1 MKCTKTTY
9 LLALLLGLFSNSFSQ
24 QYTPNTPLNSTSI
37 NEKYLEHLIK
47 IKIDSVRKGL
57 NINPLVNDSILYVA
71 SKYHSSYMN
80 SHNKLTHNENDV
92 PDRKTPQLRVE
103 YFGGVNYLVGE
114 NVIKSYFNKPME
126 DKKGREYINT
136 SYEDLANDFVRGWVN
151 SPGHYENIK
160 TKSYEITGVS
170 VSVNYDKNLVY
181 ATQKFAKVL
190 YKYDFDENKELFSYS
205 NFKPQKPVSSFD
217 GISNKLIADEFQW
230 KLKPPREKDS
240 LACKT
245 CDEAIENSVYKSK
258 FILKGKSVIFNSY
271 DAPMIAKMIKKR
283 RDGLALEFVSYEAYD
298 CGNPSYYTE
307 PSRRNKQSVFNGD
320 ISKPV
325 YRKDLRKGFK
335 KVKRK
340 SKKRKYRWFK
350 NIATKG
356 EPKYF
361 NLKLGKIPKDM
372 NGYIEINL
380 VVIKKKRVCR
390 IMHLTDWCGEDYD
403 KYYSHPYFD
412 TVYPHKYVVVPK
424 KDSLKFSVP
433 FEQGKYDYT
442 EKDIAPILKTVTSS
456 KFNVINA
463 KINAFSSIEGSE
475 KINKNLQQKRAESI
489 LHTLTSH
496 QKTPF
501 TKEIKVKENWSLFY
515 NQIDSLKELSHLK
528 EKSKEEIKLIVD
540 ENPTKYESYLSK
552 QRKGNVKLFVE
563 FEVGD
568 TLQFLLNEFNIN
580 INTINEYLN
589 KEKQFKSSCYDSIVN
604 IQYEVYKLIK
614 KGKADVTLLDDFLKK
629 YTLFSEKLP
638 FGFFLDNFWYSV
650 NSSANFNWDNKAY
663 SKMKSLKEIGVKD
676 EYIDF
681 NIISFE
687 INKFIAR
694 NSLSDEKLSELYG
707 KINTFLNTNKNVVL
721 LDKMTLIKEDFL
733 IKATKNYHFSS
744 ANFDEE
750 KMRNY
755 LNELSNYWKTK
766 PCPDSLVYS
775 LSEFMVFCEQ
785 EDIAFNFLEFHIGL
799 QKPNF
804 HHKTLMLY
812 AKLLFQ
818 HPKEYPLAGYTDFLK
833 ELRNILTKEEWCSIF
848 VGPCNISF
856 QVLDDEN
863 FRNFYCTECA
873 GIKNYAQSPEKWE
886 K

>member
-9 LLALLLGLFSNSFSQ
+9 LLAFLLGLFSNLFSQ
-24 QYTPNTPLNSTSI
+24 QYTPNTTLNSNTSI

-71 SKYHSSYMN
+71 SKYHSGYMN

-92 PDRKTPQLRVE
+92 PNRKTPQLRVN

-114 NVIKSYFNKPME
+114 NVIKSYFNKTME
-126 DKKGREYINT
+126 DKKGKEYINT
-136 SYEDLANDFVRGWVN
+136 SYEDLANDFVKGWVN

-190 YKYDFDENKELFSYS
+190 YKYDFNESKELFSYS
-205 NFKPQKPVSSFD
+205 NFKPQKPISSFD
-217 GISNKLIADEFQW
+217 GISNKLIADAFQW

-258 FILKGKSVIFNSY
+258 FILKGNSVIFNSY

-283 RDGLALEFVSYEAYD
+283 RDGLALEFVSYESYD

-307 PSRRNKQSVFNGD
+307 PSRRNKQSIFNGE

-356 EPKYF
+356 EPEYF

-372 NGYIEINL
+372 SGYIEINL

-390 IMHLTDWCGEDYD
+390 IMHLTDWCGEDYE

-412 TVYPHKYVVVPK
+412 TIYPHKYVVVPK
-424 KDSLKFSVP
+424 QDSLKFSVP

-501 TKEIKVKENWSLFY
+501 SKEIKVEENWSLFY

-528 EKSKEEIKLIVD
+528 EKSKEKIKLIVD
-540 ENPTKYESYLSK
+540 ENSIKYEPYLSK
-552 QRKGNVKLFVE
+552 QRKGNIKLFVE

-568 TLQFLLNEFNIN
+568 TLTFLMNEFNSNIKN
-580 INTINEYLN
+580 INDYYSYYKAFNYRA
-589 KEKQFKSSCYDSIVN
+589 YDSIIL
-604 IQYEVYKLIK
+604 IQHEVFKLIK
-614 KGKADVTLLDDFLKK
+614 NQKADTTILSDLFAAVPNNKDYKEFL
-629 YTLFSEKLP
+629 
-638 FGFFLDNFWYSV
+638 LDNFWYTV
-650 NSSANFNWDNKAY
+650 NSSSNYIWDNDAY
-663 SKMKSLKEIGVKD
+663 SKMSNLKKMGVID
-676 EYIDF
+676 DFLDF

-687 INKFIAR
+687 TNKFINK
-694 NSLSDEKLSELYG
+694 NSMSDD
-707 KINTFLNTNKNVVL
+707 KINDLYTNINSFIYSTKNPVL
-721 LDKMTLIKEDFL
+721 LYKMKLIKEDFL
-733 IKATKNYHFSS
+733 IKAAKNYHFSS

-755 LNELSNYWKTK
+755 LNELSNYWKIK
-766 PCPDSLVYS
+766 SCPDSLVYS

-833 ELRNILTKEEWCSIF
+833 ELKNILTKEEWCSIF
-848 VGPCNISF
+848 VGPCSISF
-856 QVLDDEN
+856 QVLDDKN